1 MAEQDTWESIRQHGL
16 LSTTALLDLYEVTG
30 SLRETLESQRRPES
44 VEIEHPTLGRA
55 VIRDQKPLNEKLLLK
70 CLEKM
75 APSEWYRLLNGK
87 VFFWTERSRLER
99 FLCAG
104 AYKLDAHDVLVI
116 DTASLL
122 SGHAENVT
130 LCRINS
136 GATYFMNPA
145 KRGPDTFQAISDF
158 PWDLGKSK
166 APIAELAINYSV
178 PDIED
183 HVVAR
188 LRAQCDTAD
197 QVLWERES

>member
-1 MAEQDTWESIRQHGL
+1 MAEQDTWESVRRHGL
-16 LSTTALLDLYEVTG
+16 LSTTALLDLYEVAG
-30 SLRETLESQRRPES
+30 SLRERLESQRRPES
-44 VEIEHPTLGRA
+44 VEIEHPEFGKA

-70 CLEKM
+70 CLRGM
-75 APSEWYRLLNGK
+75 TPQEWYRVLNGK

-104 AYKLDAHDVLVI
+104 AYKLAFHDVLVV

-122 SGHAENVT
+122 SAHIDAVT

-145 KRGPDTFQAISDF
+145 ERGQNTFEAVDAF
-158 PWDLGKSK
+158 PWHLPKSK
-166 APIAELAINYSV
+166 AGIAEVAVNYAV
-178 PDIED
+178 PDIEA

-188 LRAQCDTAD
+188 IRARCGAEDD
-197 QVLWERES
+197 VLWER